1 MSRSG
6 RPALR
11 LPGLRRTG
19 AAGRRRQHCAD
30 GQSDNTPEARIFN
43 DDPRI
48 QFNPIVFT

>member
-6 RPALR
+6 RPALQ

-30 GQSDNTPEARIFN
+30 GQSNNTPEGRIYN
-43 DDPRI
+43 NNPRI
-48 QFNPIVFT
+48 QFNLIVFT

>member
-19 AAGRRRQHCAD
+19 AAGRRRQRCAD
-30 GQSDNTPEARIFN
+30 GQSNSTHEKRIYN
-43 DDPRI
+43 NNPRI
-48 QFNPIVFT
+48 QFNQILFT